1 MYWNRVPI
9 TAPTYHSLSQQP
21 QVQQVNS
28 HRSAERAVQDTAR
41 CQCARPDEVFKQPE
55 PGVWGADEKGGVAG
69 NPLPCAPTR
78 GPRNANRKFI
88 LGFSSPSHKTRA
100 SGHHTELVSLHTQL
114 HLLALHLWSGALGP
128 CSEEK
133 RPLGGDT
140 GLNSV
145 LLRVTAGI
153 LPDKC
158 QPSLPRALESVPT
171 VAGSQKPPLSF
182 PTLPGMLLGESP
194 TTVPLGFKEPSK
206 YRTKS

>member
-1 MYWNRVPI
+1 MYRNRVPL
-9 TAPTYHSLSQQP
+9 TAPTYHPLSQQP
-21 QVQQVNS
+21 QAQQVNS
-28 HRSAERAVQDTAR
+28 HSSAERAVQDTAR
-41 CQCARPDEVFKQPE
+41 CQCARPDEVFKQLE

-69 NPLPCAPTR
+69 NFLPCAPTR

-88 LGFSSPSHKTRA
+88 PGFSSPSHKTRA
-100 SGHHTELVSLHTQL
+100 SELVSLYTQ
-114 HLLALHLWSGALGP
+114 HFPALHLWSGALGP

-145 LLRVTAGI
+145 LPRVTAGI
-153 LPDKC
+153 LPDKR

-171 VAGSQKPPLSF
+171 VAGSQKHPLSF

-194 TTVPLGFKEPSK
+194 PQCPGF
-206 YRTKS
+206 